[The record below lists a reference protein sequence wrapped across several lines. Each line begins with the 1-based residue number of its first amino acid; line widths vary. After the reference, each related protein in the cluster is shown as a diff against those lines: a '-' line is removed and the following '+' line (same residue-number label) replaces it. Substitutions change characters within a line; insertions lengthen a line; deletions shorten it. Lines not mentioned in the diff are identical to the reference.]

1 MNVTVCGVTRLN
13 ILSLFGRYSIK
24 LMSKADAGNILMEIP
39 TYVVSPGASSTE
51 LVGDGWSLNKSKKEE
66 NSALSKLKDLF

>member
-39 TYVVSPGASSTE
+39 MAV
-51 LVGDGWSLNKSKKEE
+51 LHIHFDFL
-66 NSALSKLKDLF
+66 KLKRFIEFPSQSSR